1 MSETFD
7 QMVDKVLE
15 YNGTPR
21 KRLFEYPYRAD
32 ESRDLI
38 RKAEEL
44 VRSIV
49 MGKVNDPTHDE
60 QTEIR
65 LRNALA
71 NVLKNAMTYP
81 EGVAH
86 TILGRDMSNVID
98 VAVQAVLNTGLIE
111 KVGTVHER
119 PLVDRVEVIDSRGRA
134 YSNYNAS
141 EVGTSLQDGGKTLK
155 VFLQNGIDEW

>member
-1 MSETFD
+1 MSEH
-7 QMVDKVLE
+7 
-15 YNGTPR
+15 
-21 KRLFEYPYRAD
+21 
-32 ESRDLI
+32 
-38 RKAEEL
+38 
-44 VRSIV
+44 
-49 MGKVNDPTHDE
+49 THDE

-71 NVLKNAMTYP
+71 NVLTNAMTYP

-98 VAVQAVLNTGLIE
+98 VSVRAVLNTGLIE